1 MSLYP
6 AAWAMCNALR
16 MAQVMTCGEAARAAE
31 VSDDTIRRAFDAG
44 ELAGM
49 RTASGLR
56 LIDRAALEAY
66 ARARA
71 EKRAAERRAATI
83 ARRLGR

>member
-1 MSLYP
+1 MS
-6 AAWAMCNALR
+6 
-16 MAQVMTCGEAARAAE
+16 QIMTVGEAARAAV

-44 ELAGM
+44 ELAGT

-66 ARARA
+66 ARSRA
-71 EKRAAERRAATI
+71 EHKAAERHATTTM
-83 ARRLGR
+83 RRLGR